1 MLTKK
6 QSLYSVVGKKVNRVD
21 AYEKIVGGA
30 RYVDDLAFEDMLFA
44 KMVCSTIPSG
54 RIKKIDKSRAL
65 KLKGVAGVFTAE
77 DITGL
82 NKIGCVVDD
91 QPLLAKDAVRFAGE
105 PFAVVAAETREIAE
119 EAAGLVDIE
128 YEPLEP
134 VLTVDDSF
142 SEKIKVHPKGN
153 VVCHYK
159 VRKGDNI
166 DEAFGKSFKVYE
178 KTFTINY
185 QEHLYLE
192 TQGCVALP
200 ENEGITV
207 YGSFQCPF
215 YVQGAVSTALGLPL
229 AKVRILQCV
238 VGGGFGG
245 KEDVPSEYAA
255 KAALLAYVLKKPVKL
270 ILDRAQ
276 DLMVSSK
283 RHPMKMEYKVGVT
296 KKGKINALKVRVL
309 ADSGAYTT
317 LSTVVL
323 FRSSVHFGGPY
334 VIPNVSGD
342 IIGLYTNRV
351 PCGAYRGFG
360 TPQVIYAM
368 ESMINIICNDLG
380 LDPFEFRKANAL
392 KKGAAS
398 ITSHKIK
405 ESCGLIETIDKARKE
420 SEYDR
425 RKKEFD
431 KWNAD
436 KSKRTLKGLGV
447 SSIFYGMNL
456 GAKGWFYDKAGSHI
470 QICRDGSVTLCVG
483 NVEMG
488 QGAKTVLAQIASE
501 ALGCEIGAINFTNV
515 DTGIVPD
522 SGPTVASRTT
532 VMSGNALLD
541 AANKLRKKLVA
552 AAAESLKIKPNQV
565 MAKLGKY
572 YNIKDSHQF
581 VSFKDLAGKCY
592 LDNVGLSEMGYYVSP
607 KVEYDLQSGQ
617 GEPYYVYSYATAVSE
632 VEIDKKTGEVRVNKM
647 TCAHDIGRVIN
658 PMLASAQVEGG
669 VAQGVGYA
677 IMENMVSEKGH
688 IKTLGLSTY
697 VIPTTKDCPEVKSVF
712 VEDKSKDGPYGA
724 KGLGEPSLMPVVAS
738 VVNAVSNAA
747 GHQFEHVPVLPE
759 RVWEVLSEKNSS
771 EDESEVK

>member
-6 QSLYSVVGKKVNRVD
+6 QNPYSVVGKKVNRVD
-21 AYEKIVGGA
+21 AVEKIVGTA
-30 RYVDDLAFEDMLFA
+30 KYVDDLAFDNMLFA
-44 KMVCSTIPSG
+44 RMVCSKIPSG
-54 RIKKIDKSRAL
+54 RIKKIDRSKAL
-65 KLKGVAGVFTAE
+65 ALKGVAAVLTAS

-91 QPLLAKDAVRFAGE
+91 QPLLATDVVRFAGE
-105 PFAVVAAETREIAE
+105 PFAIVAAETRAIAE
-119 EAAGLVDIE
+119 EAAELVEVE

-134 VLTVDDSF
+134 VLTVDESF

-153 VVCHYK
+153 TVCHYK
-159 VRKGDNI
+159 IRKGGDI
-166 DEAFGKSFKVYE
+166 DEAFAKSHRVFE

-192 TQGCVALP
+192 TQGCLALT
-200 ENEGITV
+200 ENEGVTV

-229 AKVRILQCV
+229 SRVRVIQTV

-255 KAALLAYVLKKPVKL
+255 KAALLAYVLKRPVKL

-334 VIPNVSGD
+334 VIPAVHGD
-342 IIGLYTNRV
+342 VIGLYTNRV

-360 TPQVIYAM
+360 TPQVIFAM
-368 ESMINIICNDLG
+368 ESMINIICNEMG
-380 LDPFEFRKANAL
+380 FDPFEFRRDNAL
-392 KKGAAS
+392 KKGALT
-398 ITSHKIK
+398 ITSHRIK

-420 SEYDR
+420 SEYDKR
-425 RKKEFD
+425 RKEFD

-436 KSKRTLKGLGV
+436 PSKRTLKGLGV

-488 QGAKTVLAQIASE
+488 QGAKTVLAQIAAE
-501 ALGCEIGAINFTNV
+501 AIGCDVQAVNFTNA
-515 DTGIVPD
+515 DTNVIPD

-541 AANKLRKKLVA
+541 AAAKLRRKLVD
-552 AAAESLKIKPNQV
+552 AAAEALNIKASQV
-565 MAKLGKY
+565 MAKHGKF
-572 YNIKDSHQF
+572 YNIKDSRQSI
-581 VSFKDLAGKCY
+581 SFGDLAKKCY
-592 LDNVGLSEMGYYVSP
+592 LDNIGLSEMGFYVSP
-607 KVEYDLQSGQ
+607 KVEYDMQNGQ

-632 VEIDKKTGEVRVNKM
+632 VEVDKKTGDVRVNKM
-647 TCAHDIGRVIN
+647 TCAHDIGCVIN

-697 VIPTTKDCPEVKSVF
+697 VIPTTKDFPEVKSVF
-712 VEDKSKDGPYGA
+712 VEDRSKDGPYGA
-724 KGLGEPSLMPVVAS
+724 KGLGEPSLMPVVAA

-747 GHQFEHVPVLPE
+747 GCQFDHVPVLPE
-759 RVWEVLSEKNSS
+759 RVWEALNENKSRRG
-771 EDESEVK
+771 ESEVK

>member
-6 QSLYSVVGKKVNRVD
+6 QNLYSVVGKKVTRVD
-21 AYEKIVGGA
+21 AHEKIDGSA
-30 RYVDDLAFEDMLFA
+30 KYVDDLAFEEMLFA

-65 KLKGVAGVFTAE
+65 KLKGVAAVLTAE

-91 QPLLAKDAVRFAGE
+91 QPLLAADIVRFAGE
-105 PFAVVAAETREIAE
+105 PLAIVAAETRAIAE
-119 EAAGLVDIE
+119 EAADLVDIE

-134 VLTVDDSF
+134 VLNVDESF
-142 SEKIKVHPKGN
+142 AEKIKVHPKGN
-153 VVCHYK
+153 TVCHYK
-159 VRKGDNI
+159 IRKGGDI
-166 DEAFGKSFKVYE
+166 DDAFSKSHAVFE

-192 TQGCVALP
+192 TQGCIAMP
-200 ENEGITV
+200 ENGGITV
-207 YGSFQCPF
+207 YASIQCPF
-215 YVQGAVSTALGLPL
+215 YVQGAVATALGLPFS
-229 AKVRILQCV
+229 KVRIIQCV

-255 KAALLAYVLKKPVKL
+255 KAALLAYILKKPVKL

-296 KKGKINALKVRVL
+296 RKGKINALKVRAL

-323 FRSSVHFGGPY
+323 FRTSVHFGGPY
-334 VIPNVSGD
+334 VIPNVHGD

-368 ESMINIICNDLG
+368 ESMINIICNEMG
-380 LDPFEFRKANAL
+380 FDPFEFRRNNAL
-392 KKGAAS
+392 KKGALS

-405 ESCGLIETIDKARKE
+405 ESCGLIDTIDKARKE
-420 SEYDR
+420 SDYDK

-436 KSKRTLKGLGV
+436 PSKRTLKGLGV

-456 GAKGWFYDKAGSHI
+456 GAKGWSFDKAGSHI
-470 QICRDGSVTLCVG
+470 QISRDGSITLCVG

-488 QGAKTVLAQIASE
+488 QGAKTVLAQIAAE
-501 ALGCEIGAINFTNV
+501 ALGCEVSAINFTNA
-515 DTGIVPD
+515 DTNVIPD

-541 AANKLRKKLVA
+541 AANKLRKKLIA
-552 AAAESLKIKPNQV
+552 AAAEVLKIRANQV
-565 MAKLGKY
+565 MAKHGRFY
-572 YNIKDSHQF
+572 SIKDSHQF
-581 VSFKDLAGKCY
+581 ITFGDLARKCY
-592 LDNVGLSEMGYYVSP
+592 FDNIGLSEMGFYVSP
-607 KVEYDLQSGQ
+607 KVEYDMQYGQ

-632 VEIDKKTGEVRVNKM
+632 VEVDKKTGDIRVNKM
-647 TCAHDIGRVIN
+647 TCAHDVGCVIN

-697 VIPTTKDCPEVKSVF
+697 VIPTTRDFPEVKSIF

-747 GHQFEHVPVLPE
+747 GHQFDHVPVLPE
-759 RVWEVLSEKNSS
+759 RVWEALNEKKSR
-771 EDESEVK
+771 DGESEVK

>member
-6 QSLYSVVGKKVNRVD
+6 QNLYSVVGKKVNRVD
-21 AYEKIVGGA
+21 ALEKIDGSA

-44 KMVCSTIPSG
+44 KMVCSAIPSG

-65 KLKGVAGVFTAE
+65 KLKGVAAVLTAA

-91 QPLLAKDAVRFAGE
+91 QPLLADKIVRFAGE
-105 PFAVVAAETREIAE
+105 PIAIVAAETREAAE

-128 YEPLEP
+128 YEPLEA
-134 VLTVDDSF
+134 VLNVDDSF
-142 SEKIKVHPKGN
+142 CEKVKVHPKGN
-153 VVCHYK
+153 TVCHYK
-159 VRKGDNI
+159 VRKGGDI
-166 DEAFGKSFKVYE
+166 DEAFSKSFKVYE

-192 TQGCVALP
+192 TQGCLALV

-207 YGSFQCPF
+207 HGSFQCPF
-215 YVQGAVSTALGLPL
+215 YVQGAVATAVGLPL
-229 AKVRILQCV
+229 SKVRVIQSV

-255 KAALLAYVLKKPVKL
+255 KAALLAFVLKRPVKL

-296 KKGKINALKVRVL
+296 KKGKINALKVRAL

-323 FRSSVHFGGPY
+323 FRTSVHFGGPY
-334 VIPNVSGD
+334 VIPNVCGD
-342 IIGLYTNRV
+342 VIGLYTNRV

-368 ESMINIICNDLG
+368 ESMINIICNDMG
-380 LDPFEFRKANAL
+380 FDPFEFRKNNAL
-392 KKGAAS
+392 KKGALS
-398 ITSHKIK
+398 INSHKIK

-420 SEYDR
+420 SDYDK

-431 KWNAD
+431 RWNAD
-436 KSKRTLKGLGV
+436 ESKRTLKGLGV

-456 GAKGWFYDKAGSHI
+456 GAKGWFFDKAGSHI

-488 QGAKTVLAQIASE
+488 QGAKTVLAQIAAE
-501 ALGCEIGAINFTNV
+501 ALGCQVGDINFTNV
-515 DTGIVPD
+515 DTNIVPD

-541 AANKLRKKLVA
+541 AANKLRKKLMNA
-552 AAAESLKIKPNQV
+552 AVEVLKLKVNQI
-565 MAKLGKY
+565 MAKHGKF

-581 VSFKDLAGKCY
+581 VTFADLAKKCY
-592 LDNVGLSEMGYYVSP
+592 FDNVSLSDMGYYVSP
-607 KVEYDLQSGQ
+607 KVEYDMQNGQ

-632 VEIDKKTGEVRVNKM
+632 VEVDKKTGEVHVNKM
-647 TCAHDIGRVIN
+647 TCAHDVGRVIN
-658 PMLASAQVEGG
+658 PMLASAQIEGG

-697 VIPTTKDCPEVKSVF
+697 VIPTTRDFAEVKSVF

-738 VVNAVSNAA
+738 VVNAISNAA
-747 GHQFEHVPVLPE
+747 GCQFDHVPVLPE
-759 RVWEVLSEKNSS
+759 RVWEALNEKKMRD
-771 EDESEVK
+771 DESEVR